1 LLLKE
6 LSKSGMDKARLL
18 FARICQKGY
27 EPNGW
32 TYDIMV
38 HDFSNHGRKDE
49 AKRLSEEM
57 LQT

>member
-1 LLLKE
+1 
-6 LSKSGMDKARLL
+6 MDKARLL